1 MNLDSQHRLIIGPGW
16 DSHLPADHSCDTQGL
31 RKREKLYSNY
41 FVILT
46 RLKISQVWGRRGG
59 VLESPPNGPDIFDV
73 FRLSRHLSNFLTK
86 RAPVDFLWEF

>member
-1 MNLDSQHRLIIGPGW
+1 M
-16 DSHLPADHSCDTQGL
+16 
-31 RKREKLYSNY
+31 
-41 FVILT
+41 LT